1 MKSLFEQMGVSY
13 HTAEDGLCYP
23 DITLATPEKASYGKY
38 GSLREHYLKEYKRG
52 LYLSLLAS
60 GKLTEHLNRIDA
72 LAREQVSCLVRQM
85 AEKQGVTESLK
96 AADQMAW
103 VGAMNNIK
111 HSAEEIVQHDLL
123 YV

>member
-1 MKSLFEQMGVSY
+1 M
-13 HTAEDGLCYP
+13 
-23 DITLATPEKASYGKY
+23 
-38 GSLREHYLKEYKRG
+38 KEYKRG
-52 LYLSLLAS
+52 LYLSLLTS

-96 AADQMAW
+96 ATDQMAW
-103 VGAMNNIK
+103 IGAMNNIK